1 MIDSTKFAHASTY
14 DVYVNRETMALFKRK
29 SRNRKGD
36 ITEDE
41 LVPLKLYVSFNGYI
55 KFNDYRTNGKICISY
70 IYADA
75 FPEQVGRFQD
85 HLDDFIS
92 FCELDHINGH
102 TTIESNFPSNLEWST
117 PRLNRA
123 RTSRRIDLSTVD
135 EKRRKRLLQHRD
147 HMRKKRTD
155 KEYVA
160 QERIKDAERKLKK
173 YYETKPL
180 RQQQANEINAQME
193 LLCKKSG
200 SDNPKTN

>member
-1 MIDSTKFAHASTY
+1 MIDLTKYAHAPTY
-14 DVYVNRETMALFKRK
+14 DVYVNRETMALLKRK
-29 SRNRKGD
+29 NRHRKGD

-55 KFNDYRTNGKICISY
+55 RFNDFRTNSKICISY

-102 TTIESNFPSNLEWST
+102 TTIESNWPSNLEWST

-135 EKRRKRLLQHRD
+135 EKRRNRLLQHRE

-155 KEYVA
+155 REYVA
-160 QERIKDAERKLKK
+160 QERLKDAARKLKK
-173 YYETKPL
+173 YHETKSL
-180 RQQQANEINAQME
+180 CKQQANDLNAQME

-200 SDNPKTN
+200 SDTQKSK